1 MIDKRLRLARASAG
15 LSLRAL
21 AELSGNI
28 VSAQAI
34 GKYERGEMTPGSA
47 VLIALAE
54 ALGVS
59 VDYLVGQS
67 DVELEGVEFRK
78 NRITSKKEEAQ
89 VQAAVLGHLERYLE
103 IEELLHVASLEWEK
117 PREAPFLVR
126 EMAEAEIAAMN
137 MRDHWDLGANPIPAL
152 AEFLE
157 ERGVKVMALPLPKSV
172 SGLTCWAQRHSGER
186 VPVIVTNVEDTGER
200 QRFTLSHE
208 LGHMVM
214 DVAKELDEEKASHRF
229 ASAFLMPAETI
240 RAEIGRNRHSI
251 GLGELFA
258 LKELFGVSVQAI
270 AYRCK
275 DLGIISQPTFRA
287 LFEMFSEKGWRSPPY
302 AEPAPVKREEPQ
314 RFRRLCFRALAEGA
328 VSEPKAAELLGI
340 TVRRLSQ
347 EMEEPPVA

>member
-1 MIDKRLRLARASAG
+1 MIDKRLKLARTSSG

-21 AELSGNI
+21 EAKTGNL

-34 GKYERGEMTPGSA
+34 GKYERGEMMPGSK
-47 VLIALAE
+47 VLIAMAD
-54 ALGVS
+54 ALDVS

-67 DVELEGVEFRK
+67 DVHLEGLEFRK
-78 NRITSKKEEAQ
+78 NKITSKKEEAQ

-117 PREAPFLVR
+117 PRESPFPVR

-137 MRDHWDLGANPIPAL
+137 MRDHWDLGTNPIPSL

-157 ERGVKVMALPLPKSV
+157 ERGVKVMSLPLPESV
-172 SGLTCWAQRHSGER
+172 SGLTCWGDRESGKR
-186 VPVIVTNVEDTGER
+186 VPVIVVNEADTGER

-214 DVAKELDEEKASHRF
+214 DVSDDLDEEKAAHRF

-240 RAEIGRNRHSI
+240 RAEIGKNRSSI

-275 DLGIISQPTFRA
+275 DLGIINQSMFRR
-287 LFEMFSEKGWRSPPY
+287 LFEIFTDNGWRSPPY
-302 AEPAPVKREEPQ
+302 AEPIVIPKEKPG
-314 RFRRLCFRALAEGA
+314 RFRRLCFRALAEDA
-328 VSEPKAAELLGI
+328 VSEP
-340 TVRRLSQ
+340 RRLSSSG
-347 EMEEPPVA
+347 

>member
-1 MIDKRLRLARASAG
+1 MIGKRLKLARASAG
-15 LSLRAL
+15 LSLRSL
-21 AELSGNI
+21 AQQSGNL

-34 GKYERGEMTPGSA
+34 GKYERDEMTPGSA

-54 ALGVS
+54 SLGVS

-67 DVELEGVEFRK
+67 DVQLEGVEFRK
-78 NRITSKKEEAQ
+78 NKITSKKEEAQ
-89 VQAAVLGHLERYLE
+89 VQAAVLSHLERYLE

-126 EMAEAEIAAMN
+126 EMVEAEIAAMN
-137 MRDHWDLGANPIPAL
+137 MRDHWDLGTNPIPAL

-157 ERGVKVMALPLPKSV
+157 ERGVKVMSLPLPDSV
-172 SGLTCWAQRHSGER
+172 SGLTCWAQRHSGKR
-186 VPVIVTNVEDTGER
+186 VPVIVTNVADTGER

-214 DVAKELDEEKASHRF
+214 DVAKGLDEEKVSHRF

-240 RAEIGRNRHSI
+240 RSEIGRNRNSI

-275 DLGIISQPTFRA
+275 DLGIISQPMFRT
-287 LFEMFSEKGWRSPPY
+287 LFELFTERGWRSPPY
-302 AEPAPVKREEPQ
+302 PEPVLIKKEEPR
-314 RFRRLCFRALAEGA
+314 RFRRLCFRALAECA
-328 VSEPKAAELLGI
+328 VSEPKAAELLGV
-340 TVRRLSQ
+340 TVRQLSQ